1 MLAMKIDHNF
11 EQIMEWGK
19 LLNPYAVEIR
29 YPGIYDTL
37 LTLEN
42 AKEAIEMAIKIKEFV
57 LKRLPLGEIE

>member
-19 LLNPYAVEIR
+19 LPNPYTVEIR